1 MGSKPTPTTS
11 HFSGAVPSNRVQ
23 NGFIRLCEVKLHSFS
38 FIHGHSRT
46 NCKNLE
52 CNHVKKRFVNP
63 VINLPNYCVHN
74 IQIYPKQNL
83 KLPCCNFPNVFT
95 VFNGVNVSVGGSQIR
110 ETEKTFLFLG
120 SDWWARRRKSQLPQV
135 WSLTHISCFYL
146 NSWSKVGF
154 IDLIQHYRKL
164 HYCKFFRSF
173 QQPKQCPNCFVQ
185 NVHTP

>member
-1 MGSKPTPTTS
+1 MGSKSTPTTS
-11 HFSGAVPSNRVQ
+11 HNSVQ
-23 NGFIRLCEVKLHSFS
+23 NGFIWLCEVKLVFLLSMVT
-38 FIHGHSRT
+38 GSRA
-46 NCKNLE
+46 NCKNHE

-83 KLPCCNFPNVFT
+83 KLPCCIFANVFT

-135 WSLTHISCFYL
+135 WPLTHISF
-146 NSWSKVGF
+146 
-154 IDLIQHYRKL
+154 
-164 HYCKFFRSF
+164 
-173 QQPKQCPNCFVQ
+173 
-185 NVHTP
+185 